1 MKELHDGM
9 DAEVARAYGWP
20 DDLSD
25 EEILGRLL
33 SLNRQRT
40 AEEAK
45 GDVRWLR
52 PEYQIPRFGTSEE
65 KEQLD
70 LAGGDMRE
78 AVSVRTAKEK
88 WPSDDIGQT
97 AAVMAVLASATAPL
111 GADAI
116 AASFKQGRKC
126 ASGVRAVLASLAR
139 MGHVDSGERGKTFL
153 LRRAG

>member
-52 PEYQIPRFGTSEE
+52 PEYQIPRFRSPEE
-65 KEQLD
+65 IKRLD
-70 LAGGDMRE
+70 LVGGGE
-78 AVSVRTAKEK
+78 VVSGRTAKKK
-88 WPSDDIGQT
+88 WPADDVGQT
-97 AAVMAVLASATAPL
+97 AAVMAALASSTAPL

-116 AASFKQGRKC
+116 AASFRQGRKC
-126 ASGVRAVLASLAR
+126 TKGVHAVLASLAR
-139 MGHVDSGERGKTFL
+139 MGHIDSRDRGKTFR
-153 LRRAG
+153 LRRVG